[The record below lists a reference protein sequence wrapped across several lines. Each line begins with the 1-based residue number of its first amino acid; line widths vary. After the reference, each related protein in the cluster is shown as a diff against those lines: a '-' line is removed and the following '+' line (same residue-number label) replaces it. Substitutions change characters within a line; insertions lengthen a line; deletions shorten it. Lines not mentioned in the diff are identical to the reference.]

1 MKQPVLGLVASAIG
15 IVLALAFISRFSLPA
30 FNGPVAFHLLCA
42 IPFQV
47 MAVVIWGANPSFVTK
62 LSQPGKGVAL
72 LLVNLVA
79 MAIIAPLALMVVGEG
94 INPPGPVPSHF
105 VIIVVP
111 TTFWLAIV
119 WGGWP
124 FNLFG
129 KNPLV
134 SGLALLVAAYVIT
147 WIGFRL
153 FFNYD
158 FLQGAPPEV
167 NLASAPHGL
176 FNGVVALVFYVT
188 ALAAM
193 FLVLCFDLWPLTS
206 APSVMQQPALGITW
220 SILCVVIAWI
230 ATYVGMTVMGTDPM
244 VFLTRV
250 TVPFIFGSIVVLN
263 MLQNSL
269 AGNLAQPAKG
279 IVNTL
284 LVIVIGQGLA
294 LLYRFAA
301 PVVTGQ
307 LVSGPP
313 GYDYEIWLANALLS
327 VTFPFLMFIAAYF
340 AFWPLQRSK

>member
-1 MKQPVLGLVASAIG
+1 MKQPVLGLVATAIG
-15 IVLALAFISRFSLPA
+15 IVLALAFISLFSLPA

-47 MAVVIWGANPSFVTK
+47 MTVVIWGANPSFVTK

-269 AGNLAQPAKG
+269 AGKLAQPAKG